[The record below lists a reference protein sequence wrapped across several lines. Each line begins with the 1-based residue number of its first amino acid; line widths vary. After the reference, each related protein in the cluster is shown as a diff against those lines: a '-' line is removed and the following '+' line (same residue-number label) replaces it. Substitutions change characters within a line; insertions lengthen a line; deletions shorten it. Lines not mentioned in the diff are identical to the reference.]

1 MAIATLSVTDITA
14 YLRVAVPYTYAANEF
29 AGTSPDDCAFV
40 RLTGGFKPSEW
51 TSKAKPSFQIV
62 VRAKLPQTAEAQANA
77 IYEHLHRR
85 AEFKFGVLR
94 VVKCLA
100 DQSAPMYLGKDAN
113 GRAVYSLNFTITTI

>member
-1 MAIATLSVTDITA
+1 MATLSVTDITA
-14 YLRVAVPYTYAANEF
+14 YLRSAVPYTYASNKFTAD
-29 AGTSPDDCAFV
+29 SPDDCAFV
-40 RLTGGFKPSEW
+40 RITPGYKPSEW

-62 VRAKLPQTAEAQANA
+62 VRAKLPQTAEAKANV

-85 AEFKFGVLR
+85 AEFRFGALR

-100 DQSAPMYLGKDAN
+100 DQSAPMYIGDDAN